1 MGGRGKRD
9 ASTGRRQSRRGRDAQ
24 SRTARARDRQQGDSR
39 TVMSSVPL
47 KKKGIYFGKF
57 QAYTKVNGLV
67 SRTSMY
73 CAQLEQLTHSQS
85 RFI

>member
-47 KKKGIYFGKF
+47 KKKVFI
-57 QAYTKVNGLV
+57 
-67 SRTSMY
+67 
-73 CAQLEQLTHSQS
+73 LENFKHTQK
-85 RFI
+85 